1 MTKEETSAERDDMQI
16 DRRELE
22 HPQVSTIPRGF
33 NADYLKLYYGKDLFP
48 AKRHAY
54 SQSGNNVFAPVEREL
69 IFDIVS
75 SNDMSDYDDVRYCCS
90 GADVCLNCWPLM
102 TIAIKVLDTALRG
115 LKHLCFMIIILYLH
129 RGFVVFTSPEFVV
142 MLGIKTHEPSAKGAL
157 LCTSQNRF
165 LLEELNMSGM
175 RSESEDVLVRL
186 SKSKYGCCCYR
197 DMQSS
202 NVTFSRTIFLS
213 LLLQEEMESL
223 YNSKV
228 KQSKNALNW

>member
-69 IFDIVS
+69 IFDI
-75 SNDMSDYDDVRYCCS
+75 DMSDYDDVRYCCS

-115 LKHLCFMIIILYLH
+115 LKHLCFMIIILYLFAQ
-129 RGFVVFTSPEFVV
+129 GDV
-142 MLGIKTHEPSAKGAL
+142 LGGIKTHEPSAKGSL

-165 LLEELNMSGM
+165 
-175 RSESEDVLVRL
+175 VW
-186 SKSKYGCCCYR
+186 
-197 DMQSS
+197 
-202 NVTFSRTIFLS
+202 
-213 LLLQEEMESL
+213 SL
-223 YNSKV
+223 YGITLQFFNFICF
-228 KQSKNALNW
+228 L

>member
-69 IFDIVS
+69 IFDI
-75 SNDMSDYDDVRYCCS
+75 DMSDYDDVRYCCS

-102 TIAIKVLDTALRG
+102 TIAIKVLDTALR
-115 LKHLCFMIIILYLH
+115 
-129 RGFVVFTSPEFVV
+129 VFTSPEFVV

-165 LLEELNMSGM
+165 
-175 RSESEDVLVRL
+175 VW
-186 SKSKYGCCCYR
+186 
-197 DMQSS
+197 
-202 NVTFSRTIFLS
+202 
-213 LLLQEEMESL
+213 SL
-223 YNSKV
+223 YGITLQFFNFICF
-228 KQSKNALNW
+228 L